1 MGKYT
6 DSSLLIFKQF
16 SSQQWKSYNVTAVPS
31 DFTPPQGTLEYV
43 RLSVLHNEN
52 GLNVMSTSG
61 IIQIDI
67 FTENGKGPARAFE
80 IADMLDNFFSYVAVQ
95 RRLQTGVSALTPL
108 GRDVSNPALQRHLY
122 STSFNYFGN

>member
-52 GLNVMSTSG
+52 GLNVLSASG
-61 IIQIDI
+61 IIQIDV
-67 FTENGKGPARAFE
+67 FTENGKG
-80 IADMLDNFFSYVAVQ
+80 
-95 RRLQTGVSALTPL
+95 
-108 GRDVSNPALQRHLY
+108 DVDIYTASVKK
-122 STSFNYFGN
+122 